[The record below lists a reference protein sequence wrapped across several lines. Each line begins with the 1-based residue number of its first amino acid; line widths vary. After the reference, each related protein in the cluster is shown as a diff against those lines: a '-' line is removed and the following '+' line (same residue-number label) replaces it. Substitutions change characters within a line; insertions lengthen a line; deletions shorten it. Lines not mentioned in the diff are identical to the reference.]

1 MDTIQTILNRHSV
14 RKFTDQHITDDQLN
28 TILAAAISGPSCVY
42 AQDWEFIVVRDKETL
57 GRMADCNG
65 GPAEPARG
73 CDVGILICGNL
84 ERAFPPAKDYW
95 IIDGAIAGQNIV
107 LAAEA
112 LGLGSVWLGVYPQ
125 MERVTNQQTCF
136 GLPEHIVPH
145 SLIAIGYPDASEP
158 QRPRKPVPDC
168 IHYEKW

>member
-1 MDTIQTILNRHSV
+1 
-14 RKFTDQHITDDQLN
+14 
-28 TILAAAISGPSCVY
+28 
-42 AQDWEFIVVRDKETL
+42 
-57 GRMADCNG
+57 
-65 GPAEPARG
+65 
-73 CDVGILICGNL
+73 L